1 MVQKDVQI
9 LLPASLT
16 SRQRALL
23 HEVAEEC
30 GLAHSS
36 TGEGSQRRL
45 ILGDAEVTR
54 DCVSDGDGPIA
65 DDALAALLEQHL
77 GAAVRTAFQ
86 GSAAQATTAGPGTH
100 GIQARPGK
108 GGNKAQVSGPSSGER
123 SANCGDVPGFAA
135 RMQSL
140 LDLEQAAEVSAA
152 EAALDG
158 GGGRGLV
165 LPNLR
170 LTGVEAGL
178 LGRSLLTLVHNK
190 GTPPGP
196 LPVHKFGP
204 HDIVRL
210 RASKAAA
217 GAPVLAEGVVYRLR
231 DDSIVIAVD
240 DTPEDGLDVPLRLE
254 KLVNTVT
261 HTRMKA
267 ALNTLASASEHGS
280 SPLIDVCF
288 GRRPAA
294 PATPLGPVQWTNA
307 SLDETQREAVC
318 AALSCPDLALIHGP
332 PGTGK
337 TTAVVEAIVQEV
349 GRGSRVLACAAS
361 NIAVDNLAERLAAAG
376 VPVVRVGHPARL
388 LPQVLDVSL
397 EAKVLRSDNSAL
409 AKDCRK
415 EMKALNAQLLKLQ
428 GRREGAARR
437 GVRSELR
444 LLAKEE
450 RKRQERA
457 VAEVLAATRVV
468 CCTLAGVDAR
478 QLRDLPDF
486 DLVVVDEAAQA
497 LEPACWSALLRGK
510 RGLLAGD
517 HLQLPPTVVSEAAAA
532 AGLAATLFERLQGM
546 APKGPRSVMLT
557 QQYRMHTD
565 IMDWC
570 SVALYGGRLVAAPAV
585 AAHTLADLPGVH
597 GDDSALCAAL
607 LFIDTAGCDCPEA
620 VEREG
625 GSTYNPREAAAAMA
639 HVARL
644 LAAGV
649 RPEDVGVITP
659 YAAQV
664 ARLRELRPPELAAR
678 LEISTVD
685 GFQGREKEAVVIS
698 CVRSSGGE
706 AGGAG
711 VGFLA
716 DARRMNVA
724 VTRARRHCALVGDGD
739 TLAGDAFLAGLVDH
753 ASARGEYES
762 AADLLE
768 G

>member
-1 MVQKDVQI
+1 I

-337 TTAVVEAIVQEV
+337 TTAVVEAIV
-349 GRGSRVLACAAS
+349 
-361 NIAVDNLAERLAAAG
+361 
-376 VPVVRVGHPARL
+376 
-388 LPQVLDVSL
+388 QVLDVSL

>member
-337 TTAVVEAIVQEV
+337 TTAVVEAIVQ
-349 GRGSRVLACAAS
+349 
-361 NIAVDNLAERLAAAG
+361 
-376 VPVVRVGHPARL
+376 
-388 LPQVLDVSL
+388 VLDVSL

-517 HLQLPPTVVSEAAAA
+517 HLQLPPTV
-532 AGLAATLFERLQGM
+532 GM